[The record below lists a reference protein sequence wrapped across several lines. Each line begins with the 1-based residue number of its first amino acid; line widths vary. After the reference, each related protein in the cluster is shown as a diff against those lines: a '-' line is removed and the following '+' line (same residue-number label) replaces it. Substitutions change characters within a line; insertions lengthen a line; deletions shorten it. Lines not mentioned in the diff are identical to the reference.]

1 MKLKIF
7 TLTFSDSK
15 NGFDDHAIQDFQS
28 DREIIEV
35 TEHFFVHEQTPYLTV
50 LLSYRDIAADEKRKP
65 ATKRR
70 FDPRDDL
77 DEAEKAVYDA
87 LRSWRA
93 ARAKQEGFR
102 DRVVHH
108 AVCKVLGPIFER
120 SFIFDSYACRK
131 GKGAQAAIK
140 RAQGYMRR
148 FPYYLKLDIRKYFD
162 SVDHEMLKRL
172 LHRRIKDRD
181 LLWLLDVIIDHPV
194 PWTAPGK
201 GIPIGNLTSQHF
213 ANFYLDQVDHFIK
226 DEIGLKGYVRYMD
239 DLLLF
244 SNDKPE
250 LWDAFSQVERF
261 LDERL
266 ALTVKIGSVVLS
278 PTHEGLSFLGLRVY
292 PGLIRLSRKG
302 WRRFRRN
309 VIQKEKLYE
318 QGFVSADEL
327 NRSIGSVV
335 GHIRHADTR
344 NLRAVFLKTMRG
356 LTCKRLQSA
365 IENRQSAFDWARALE
380 ARTASNVAAIG
391 TTTRRTAGLRTVT
404 TTRPATATTTSAR
417 AFPVHGIAR
426 CDAFTDS
433 SPAHT
438 LTIGPGPV
446 PVGISHRTNMP
457 TPAAAS
463 RRLATTVRT
472 WPSG

>member
-1 MKLKIF
+1 MKRHRDLFRYVCDFHALCDAAHGAAKGKKAKRQTAAFLLDLEPEVLCLERELKHR
-7 TLTFSDSK
+7 TYTPSPYYTFIVK
-15 NGFDDHAIQDFQS
+15 EPKERMIC
-28 DREIIEV
+28 
-35 TEHFFVHEQTPYLTV
+35 
-50 LLSYRDIAADEKRKP
+50 
-65 ATKRR
+65 AT
-70 FDPRDDL
+70 
-77 DEAEKAVYDA
+77 
-87 LRSWRA
+87 
-93 ARAKQEGFR
+93 GFR

-344 NLRAVFLKTMRG
+344 NLRAVFF
-356 LTCKRLQSA
+356 
-365 IENRQSAFDWARALE
+365 ENH
-380 ARTASNVAAIG
+380 
-391 TTTRRTAGLRTVT
+391 AGLDV
-404 TTRPATATTTSAR
+404 
-417 AFPVHGIAR
+417 
-426 CDAFTDS
+426 
-433 SPAHT
+433 
-438 LTIGPGPV
+438 
-446 PVGISHRTNMP
+446 
-457 TPAAAS
+457 
-463 RRLATTVRT
+463 
-472 WPSG
+472 